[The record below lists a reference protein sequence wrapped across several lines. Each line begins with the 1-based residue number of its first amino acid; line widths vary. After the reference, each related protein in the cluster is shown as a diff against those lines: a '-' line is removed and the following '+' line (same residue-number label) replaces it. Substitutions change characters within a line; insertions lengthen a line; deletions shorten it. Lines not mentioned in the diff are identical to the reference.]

1 MSLLVCSAPCKTKL
15 ITVLMVILLLSTWT
29 TPAISQ
35 TSDSPNAQSTI
46 DIPHFSD
53 FVPLYTCPWFF
64 GRPASC
70 NIPIKVSLECVD
82 MRTIPADRLSR
93 PFTEEEL
100 RNADKACAL
109 LPAWVDQ
116 DPRIV
121 VVSKETSKL
130 HIKYTISPSSK
141 LFSSTRIHIDN
152 TNFQIR
158 EAVDQANQPAAY
170 FVQESLIEIGERGY
184 LP

>member
-1 MSLLVCSAPCKTKL
+1 MSFLVCRAQCKTKL
-15 ITVLMVILLLSTWT
+15 ITVLMVTLLLSTWT

-35 TSDSPNAQSTI
+35 TSESHNVQSTV
-46 DIPHFSD
+46 DIPHVSD
-53 FVPLYTCPWFF
+53 FVPPYACPWFF

-70 NIPIKVSLECVD
+70 NIPIKVSLECID
-82 MRTIPADRLSR
+82 IRTIPANQLSR

-100 RNADKACAL
+100 RNADKACEL

-121 VVSKETSKL
+121 VVSTEKSKL
-130 HIKYTISPSSK
+130 HIRYEISPSTK
-141 LFSSTRIHIDN
+141 LFSSTRIYIDN
-152 TNFQIR
+152 TNFQILG
-158 EAVDQANQPAAY
+158 AFNQANKTAAY
-170 FVQESLIEIGERGY
+170 FVQESLIEIGNRGY